1 MSVNY
6 WEELAV
12 VAAPNEPD
20 FGGHIGRTYAESTPW
35 WPDPPAGLGGPN
47 VVMIVLDDTGFAH
60 FGCYGSELA
69 TPHIDALAR
78 GGLSYT
84 SFHTTALCSPS
95 RAALLTGRNPH
106 AVGMRG
112 ISNWN
117 TGFPHMRGGI
127 SPRAATVAELLRA
140 HGYATYAAGK
150 WHLAPM
156 QECSAAGPHTNWPLQ
171 KGFDRFYGFLQ
182 GETDQFYPELTS
194 DNGQVDPP
202 GRPEDGYHVSE
213 DIVARATG
221 WIGDLQSIR
230 PDRPF
235 FLYLAFGAT
244 HAPHQS
250 PAEYRMRWRGRFDEG
265 YDQVRQRWYE
275 RQLELGIIPP
285 GTELAPRNPGV
296 PAWTDLTPNQQA
308 FSARL
313 QEAFAAMLEHTDAQ
327 IGRLTGFLAARGLLD
342 NTLLLVLSDNGASRE
357 GGPYGVMD
365 EFSFFNAK
373 WEDIDELAAHRLDDI
388 GGPHS
393 HSNYPWGWAQA
404 GNTPLRWYKQNTY
417 GGGVRDPL
425 IVHWPAG
432 IAAGTAD
439 STGAGALR
447 RQFCHAVDI
456 TPTILEV
463 TGASLPDH
471 VGGVPQIPL
480 HGASLAGTFAD
491 PAAPAPRHVQYF
503 EQLGHRGLWADGWKI
518 TTYHTQGEPMDD
530 DEWALYHLDADF
542 SECRDVSAEHPDKR
556 RELINAWWAEAGLHG
571 VLPLDDRMVELFA
584 SPPRPGTVHG
594 AGQHRAGQHGRTDY
608 VYYPPVT
615 HIPAD
620 ACPPLSGRPWL
631 ITAEVEVTGQAEGV
645 LYARGSH
652 NVGHSLFLHA
662 GQLHFDYNALGTHYR
677 ASAPLALGPG
687 RHVITARF
695 DRDGAGGQLTIGA
708 DGRDL
713 DTVAI
718 PSIIRMLGSTG
729 LDIGRDSLSPVVSD
743 YAPPFP
749 FEGRIERIT
758 FSVRRR
764 ADAEEVAATARV
776 EMSRE

>member
-1 MSVNY
+1 M
-6 WEELAV
+6 
-12 VAAPNEPD
+12 VAAPNEPE
-20 FGGHIGRTYAESTPW
+20 FGGHIGRTYRDSTPW
-35 WPDPPAGLGGPN
+35 WADPPAGLGGPN

-78 GGLSYT
+78 GGLRYT
-84 SFHTTALCSPS
+84 GFHTTALCSPS

-150 WHLAPM
+150 WHLAPLE
-156 QECSAAGPHTNWPLQ
+156 ECSAAGPHTNWPLQ

-194 DNGQVDPP
+194 DNGHIDPP
-202 GRPEDGYHVSE
+202 GRPEDGYHVSA
-213 DIVARATG
+213 DIVDKATG

-265 YDQVRQRWYE
+265 YDVVRQRWYE

-285 GTELAPRNPGV
+285 ETELAPRNPGV
-296 PAWTDLTPNQQA
+296 PAWADLTANQQA

-327 IGRLTGFLAARGLLD
+327 IGRLTAFLQGRGILD

-373 WEDIDELAAHRLDDI
+373 WEDIDELAVHRLDDI

-432 IAAGTAD
+432 IAAD
-439 STGAGALR
+439 ITGAGALR
-447 RQFCHAVDI
+447 TQFCHAVDI
-456 TPTILEV
+456 TPTILAV
-463 TGASLPDH
+463 TGAPVPDH
-471 VGGVPQIPL
+471 VRGVPQIPL
-480 HGASLAGTFAD
+480 HGAPLTGTFAD
-491 PAAPAPRHVQYF
+491 RAAPAPRHVQYF

-518 TTYHTQGEPMDD
+518 TTYHTQGEPLDD
-530 DEWALYHLDADF
+530 DEWALYHLDTDF
-542 SECRDVSAEHPDKR
+542 SECRDVSAEHPDKL

-571 VLPLDDRMVELFA
+571 VLPLDDRMVELFGA
-584 SPPRPGTVHG
+584 VPRPGTVHG
-594 AGQHRAGQHGRTDY
+594 VGEQGRRRDY

-620 ACPPLSGRPWL
+620 ACPPLGGRPWL
-631 ITAEVEVTGQAEGV
+631 IAAEVEVAGPAQGV
-645 LYARGSH
+645 LYARGGH
-652 NVGHSLFLHA
+652 NAGHSFFVLDR
-662 GQLHFDYNALGTHYR
+662 QLHFDYNALGAHYR
-677 ASAPLALGPG
+677 ASAPLDLAPG
-687 RHVITARF
+687 AHVITARF
-695 DRDGAGGQLTIGA
+695 ERNGAAG
-708 DGRDL
+708 
-713 DTVAI
+713 
-718 PSIIRMLGSTG
+718 
-729 LDIGRDSLSPVVSD
+729 
-743 YAPPFP
+743 
-749 FEGRIERIT
+749 
-758 FSVRRR
+758 
-764 ADAEEVAATARV
+764 
-776 EMSRE
+776 